1 MVTTPLQ
8 HIPTWVFALFAA
20 LVALGVSMSFPRTVS
35 LRRSLMWPLAL
46 LGLSLVGVAT
56 AFGSQPLA
64 LPAWA
69 AGLAT
74 ALLALQG
81 RVDTSA
87 VRFSTETRRF
97 HVPGSW
103 VPLLLMMALFSLK
116 FGVGVALATQ
126 PEFRQSTGLAVAAS
140 AAYGLFSGLFLG
152 RALAL
157 WSIARQALT
166 GRPSALRAQG

>member
-1 MVTTPLQ
+1 MIATTLQ
-8 HIPTWVFALFAA
+8 HTPTWVFALLAA

-35 LRRSLMWPLAL
+35 LRRSLMLPLAL
-46 LGLSLVGVAT
+46 LALSLMGVAS

-69 AGLAT
+69 AGLGA

-87 VRFSTETRRF
+87 VRFSADTRRF
-97 HVPGSW
+97 QVPGSW
-103 VPLLLMMALFSLK
+103 VPLALMLGLFSLK
-116 FGVGVALATQ
+116 FGVGVALATH
-126 PEFRQSTGLAVAAS
+126 PELRQSTGFAVGAS
-140 AAYGLFSGLFLG
+140 AVYGVFSGVFLG

-157 WSIARQALT
+157 WALARQALLP
-166 GRPSALRAQG
+166 RPA